1 MTTGNGGQI
10 AKGADVFGAD
20 NEKIG
25 KITEVGERYFLVQ
38 HGFLFHKTL
47 YLPMRTVAR
56 ADTHMVYLNVPK
68 YEAEAMAT
76 EHLPAAGDA
85 WYGTE
90 DSPSYA
96 TTDTRDETDETD
108 ETNVT
113 SVTSVASVTNEATAP
128 VQPEPALEMPVAETP
143 PVNRTEPATLQ
154 PEPQPQQSRND
165 NEALAAPTMP
175 VAVVR
180 EDLHLLDR
188 TVEIPLREQE
198 VVIEKT
204 AIVTSEISIHKET
217 VTDTQHVTD
226 TVRREEAHIEATDH
240 TRIHHE
246 GQPAETRPDSDAAID
261 SDDQTRYERLTEAE
275 RADNDRRNER
285 KK

>member
-1 MTTGNGGQI
+1 MTMGNGGEI

-56 ADTHMVYLNVPK
+56 ADAHFVYLNVPK

-76 EHLPAAGDA
+76 EHLPAAGDP

-90 DSPSYA
+90 DSASYE
-96 TTDTRDETDETD
+96 TTDMRDEIDETDETD
-108 ETNVT
+108 VT
-113 SVTSVASVTNEATAP
+113 SVINEAMVP
-128 VQPEPALEMPVAETP
+128 VQSEPAREMPIAEPP
-143 PVNRTEPATLQ
+143 PVNRTASTTPA
-154 PEPQPQQSRND
+154 
-165 NEALAAPTMP
+165 
-175 VAVVR
+175 VVVR

-188 TVEIPLREQE
+188 TVKIPLREQE

-226 TVRREEAHIEATDH
+226 TVRREEAHVEATDH
-240 TRIHHE
+240 ARIHHE
-246 GQPAETRPDSDAAID
+246 GQPTETRPDFDAVDAVVGG
-261 SDDQTRYERLTEAE
+261 DDQTRYERLTEAE
-275 RADNDRRNER
+275 RADNDRRNR
-285 KK
+285 